1 MLLHTQIILR
11 EVLIEVFLKGVEA
24 DRVPVLM
31 DAILV
36 SEFLKT
42 VVSQVHIVVAV
53 SQVVIVG

>member
-11 EVLIEVFLKGVEA
+11 EVLVEVFLKGIEA
-24 DRVPVLM
+24 DCVPVLM